1 MRKHL
6 VRAMLLGLSV
16 AVGTGAYGPA
26 EAASHQKAKKHPATV
41 AAKTPAKATKT
52 AKTEKGE
59 KSRKLARSAKTGA
72 KLALAGSAAVVTHH
86 AIRHASAAPD
96 DLGAARRL
104 AVQSSAAMVLDQSS
118 GEVIY
123 QKNASSIMP
132 IASISKLMTAMV
144 VLDSKPDMSAPIT
157 IAASDVDTLR
167 NSRSR
172 LPVGTVL
179 TREHAML
186 LALMSSENRAAH
198 ALARSYP
205 GGLRAFVDAMNR
217 KARSLGMNET
227 HFEDPTG
234 LTSNNVST
242 AADLAKMVAAAHNY
256 SQIRDFTTTSGATV
270 EIHGRVEEFHNTN
283 ALIRNHNS
291 AWDIGLSKT
300 GYIQEAGK
308 CLVMQARVAEKPVV
322 IVLLDSAGAM
332 TRIGDAQRIK
342 HWMESASLGRRSS
355 PV

>member
-123 QKNASSIMP
+123 QKNATSIMP
-132 IASISKLMTAMV
+132 TLDAANISFNLLKSAAGDNLTVGPILLGPSKAVHILTPTATVRRIVNMTA
-144 VLDSKPDMSAPIT
+144 L
-157 IAASDVDTLR
+157 
-167 NSRSR
+167 
-172 LPVGTVL
+172 TV
-179 TREHAML
+179 
-186 LALMSSENRAAH
+186 
-198 ALARSYP
+198 
-205 GGLRAFVDAMNR
+205 VDAH
-217 KARSLGMNET
+217 L
-227 HFEDPTG
+227 
-234 LTSNNVST
+234 
-242 AADLAKMVAAAHNY
+242 
-256 SQIRDFTTTSGATV
+256 
-270 EIHGRVEEFHNTN
+270 HG
-283 ALIRNHNS
+283 
-291 AWDIGLSKT
+291 
-300 GYIQEAGK
+300 
-308 CLVMQARVAEKPVV
+308 
-322 IVLLDSAGAM
+322 
-332 TRIGDAQRIK
+332 
-342 HWMESASLGRRSS
+342 
-355 PV
+355 